1 MSIRLKLTLLL
12 TTLFVAA
19 IFNSIM
25 TFQLESF
32 GEEKLQWVN
41 HTHEV
46 LNSAN
51 DLLGSM
57 KDAET
62 GQRGY
67 LLTSDLTY
75 LDPYHIGLVSA
86 ETGLRTLK
94 TKTADNPGQQAI
106 LELVG
111 TDLDLKFAELR
122 ETIQLA
128 QSGRKKDALEI
139 VVRNDGKRYMDNI
152 RDLLSTFTHTE
163 LILLE
168 ERKGEFRSN
177 RNQIYTLIIVEVAFF
192 IGLAAFTLIF
202 LQRNFFRPLALLL
215 ASAKKLEA
223 GDKLIA
229 NDIIE
234 QDEMGHLLSTFFVMG
249 ERVIEREDILGQ
261 VAYHDSLTGL
271 KNRML
276 MSEEIETS
284 IENLQETG
292 GKIAV
297 LFFDLNDFK
306 EVNDSRGHE
315 VGDLVLKETAE
326 RISSTMRSTDS
337 VFRIGGDEFLVLAR
351 NIENISDVNAIV
363 ANLIRAF
370 DEPAMIKGE
379 LTDINISIGV
389 AVAPD
394 NANNSSELM
403 EFADV
408 AMYAAKHEKDTNSQ
422 MFDTGMLRRTM
433 DLSKYVKEASTS

>member
-19 IFNSIM
+19 IFNSIL
-25 TFQLESF
+25 TYKLERF

-46 LNSAN
+46 LISAN
-51 DLLGSM
+51 GLLSSM
-57 KDAET
+57 QDAET

-67 LLTSDLTY
+67 LITNDLNY
-75 LDPYHIGLVSA
+75 LDPYHTGLDAA
-86 ETGLRTLK
+86 ESGLRTFR
-94 TKTADNPGQQAI
+94 TQTADNPDQQAI
-106 LELVG
+106 LDSIG
-111 TDLDLKFAELR
+111 TELDLKLAELH

-128 QSGRKKDALEI
+128 QSDLKKDALEI
-139 VVRNDGKRYMDNI
+139 VEQNKGKKYMDNI
-152 RDLLSTFTHTE
+152 RDLLATFSHAE

-168 ERKGEFRSN
+168 KRKGEFRSN
-177 RNQIYTLIIVEVAFF
+177 RTQIYTLVIVEIAFF
-192 IGLAAFTLIF
+192 IVLAVFTLIF
-202 LQRNFFRPLALLL
+202 LQKNFFQPLALLL

-223 GDKLIA
+223 GDKLLVS
-229 NDIIE
+229 DIIE

-249 ERVIEREDILGQ
+249 EKVIEREGVLDQI
-261 VAYHDSLTGL
+261 AHHDSLTGL
-271 KNRML
+271 KNRLM
-276 MSEEIETS
+276 MSEEIQTS
-284 IENLQETG
+284 IGDLQETG

-297 LFFDLNDFK
+297 LFLDLNSFK

-326 RISSTMRSTDS
+326 RISSSVRSSDS

-351 NIENISDVNAIV
+351 NIANISDVQSIV
-363 ANLIRAF
+363 DNLIRAF
-370 DEPAMIKGE
+370 DEPAMIRGE
-379 LTDINISIGV
+379 LTDIGISIGV

-394 NANNSSELM
+394 NANSSSELL

-408 AMYAAKHEKDTNSQ
+408 AMYAAKREKETYSK
-422 MFDTGMLRRTM
+422 MFDTGMLRRTTDSPSAPM
-433 DLSKYVKEASTS
+433 EQI